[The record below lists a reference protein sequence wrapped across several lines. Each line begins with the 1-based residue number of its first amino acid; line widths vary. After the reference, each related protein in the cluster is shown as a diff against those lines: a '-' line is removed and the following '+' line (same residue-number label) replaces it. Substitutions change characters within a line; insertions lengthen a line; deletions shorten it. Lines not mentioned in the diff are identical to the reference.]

1 MDKTR
6 RQALAAMGVAT
17 GAATVFGPLAMNAF
31 ATAGTDNKQPAV
43 PSTLPWPWKKLD
55 PMEAGKRAFRL
66 YHEKGG

>member
-17 GAATVFGPLAMNAF
+17 GAAAVFGSTALNAF
-31 ATAGTDNKQPAV
+31 AKNEQPAAV
-43 PSTLPWPWKKLD
+43 PSALPWLWKKLD
-55 PMEAGKRAFRL
+55 PMEAGKRAFNY